1 MTSYQITSFLSSN
14 SVINHFTSIVHQVQ
28 KPTHVFVLP
37 FCFSAINS
45 YDILQKWV
53 TEKRNWSTKM
63 EAQQRNKNGIM
74 LEVKFDLNINGV
86 IEEIADCQNVDA
98 VVIQEALAMQ
108 LVDKQVLNL
117 QIFSHQI

>member
-1 MTSYQITSFLSSN
+1 
-14 SVINHFTSIVHQVQ
+14 
-28 KPTHVFVLP
+28 
-37 FCFSAINS
+37 
-45 YDILQKWV
+45 
-53 TEKRNWSTKM
+53 
-63 EAQQRNKNGIM
+63 M